1 MDLFEVITNAHMHDR
16 AVVLPAD
23 DVSQLSTIVA
33 GGLSEEIAL
42 HRTVK
47 RSIYIGKGV
56 TRLDVKI
63 NRSLRTPLL
72 LAFTRC
78 SSHVLLHICVVF
90 RLKLGDIGFSGHV
103 LDALVDR

>member
-1 MDLFEVITNAHMHDR
+1 MHDR

-23 DVSQLSTIVA
+23 DVSQLSAIVA

-63 NRSLRTPLL
+63 NRSLQPLL

-78 SSHVLLHICVVF
+78 SSHVFLHICVVF